1 MKQFRPAWVN
11 TVTTR
16 ISSMQHVSMTVQLY
30 NSLSV
35 AHSSSEKQRHCQQI
49 QAITHTVY
57 TPVKQQ
63 RRDGLWHCWTTVS
76 NVSLRGKWHHLSLSV
91 KQQRRDGLRHGEP
104 LSVTCH
110 CVAND
115 IICYCQSIDDRTISH
130 TQLQHKMWLGMDRY
144 SSCTRYCIWISSS
157 QNMWVFARSGFPPVH
172 DMYLT
177 KEPAYKTIWTR
188 HSALNRLHSASGL
201 QSTFSPSCI
210 IALMPSASM
219 Q

>member
-1 MKQFRPAWVN
+1 MTSSV
-11 TVTTR
+11 TVSQTTETRRSTTR
-16 ISSMQHVSMTVQLY
+16 
-30 NSLSV
+30 
-35 AHSSSEKQRHCQQI
+35 
-49 QAITHTVY
+49 
-57 TPVKQQ
+57 
-63 RRDGLWHCWTTVS
+63 WTTVS

-91 KQQRRDGLRHGEP
+91 KQQRRDGLRHAEP
-104 LSVTCH
+104 LTVTCH
-110 CVAND
+110 YVAND

-177 KEPAYKTIWTR
+177 KEPAHKTIWTR
-188 HSALNRLHSASGL
+188 DSALNRLHSASGL